1 MFLKCKKKRKTS
13 QLWIYSDDLEMV
25 KNPSP
30 MNNDGKHDGSQKLN
44 VSMEFEAFE
53 FACNFYNQFGEFQG
67 FKHSEA

>member
-1 MFLKCKKKRKTS
+1 
-13 QLWIYSDDLEMV
+13 MV

-53 FACNFYNQFGEFQG
+53 YACNFYNQFGEFQG